1 MNEQFKELAEQCHH
15 QYSEHNIDLDK
26 FAQLIVLQ
34 CIDLCLDRHHTW
46 RWDDEPDSSSGP
58 RDCAE
63 SIKTYFGVK

>member
-1 MNEQFKELAEQCHH
+1 MNERFKELAEQCHH

-34 CIDLCLDRHHTW
+34 CIDLCLDQHHTW
-46 RWDDEPDSSSGP
+46 RWDNEPDSSSGP

-63 SIKTYFGVK
+63 SIKTYFGVE